1 MRIQQLPSN
10 ITQPKVRHD
19 RYVWHPK
26 NVLDDVGF
34 QEENVSRKSG
44 WKLNG
49 TRPFWLFEWKISGSD
64 GTSKMVVVLP
74 FGDLQTAIRVPFL
87 QSHL

>member
-1 MRIQQLPSN
+1 MASQKRFGRCRISRR
-10 ITQPKVRHD
+10 KR
-19 RYVWHPK
+19 
-26 NVLDDVGF
+26 
-34 QEENVSRKSG
+34 SRKSG

-49 TRPFWLFEWKISGSD
+49 TRPFWLFQWKISGSD